1 MEKQSDGDQSEQFSE
16 SFICCVC
23 LDLLYKPIVLAC
35 GHVSC
40 FWCVHRSMN
49 NQHESRCPICRHRYR
64 HFPTICLM
72 LHFLL
77 LKMYPVAYKRRENQI
92 LGEEK
97 ELGVFS
103 PNVGD
108 LLCALHA
115 KKESKVLDV
124 QAQSSTS
131 SSNGEQLSTNLSFI
145 RKTEPCAN
153 MEQPEFIALVQDN
166 SPTIPQQITAESFES
181 SRIDDVK
188 VNNLSQRSSSKI
200 CQHVSIV
207 DVLCALC
214 KQLLFR
220 PAALNCGH
228 VYCETC
234 IIPADEVIKC
244 QVCQSLHPSS
254 FPKVCLELNNFLK
267 EQFPEEYNARRGTV
281 QLKQVNFQDE
291 SPPTCSTKK
300 ESLFN
305 WWGGRGLKPHIGVG
319 CDSCGMFPIIGD
331 RYRCKD
337 CKEAIGFDLCGDCY
351 NTRSKLPG
359 RFNQQHTSD
368 HKLVL
373 LKSPLQNIMLKL
385 LNRQLEDGS
394 PASYLSNETSENTLP
409 FLMQSDNA
417 QENTEHDMLAP
428 STSSDTEESQNDD
441 APPPPP

>member
-1 MEKQSDGDQSEQFSE
+1 
-16 SFICCVC
+16 
-23 LDLLYKPIVLAC
+23 
-35 GHVSC
+35 
-40 FWCVHRSMN
+40 
-49 NQHESRCPICRHRYR
+49 
-64 HFPTICLM
+64 
-72 LHFLL
+72 
-77 LKMYPVAYKRRENQI
+77 MYPVAYKRRENQI

-108 LLCALHA
+108 LLCASHA
-115 KKESKVLDV
+115 KKESKVLDA
-124 QAQSSTS
+124 QAQSSTF
-131 SSNGEQLSTNLSFI
+131 SSNGKQLSTNLPSI
-145 RKTEPCAN
+145 RKREPCAN

-166 SPTIPQQITAESFES
+166 SPTIPKQITAESFES
-181 SRIDDVK
+181 TRIDGVK

-228 VYCETC
+228 
-234 IIPADEVIKC
+234 
-244 QVCQSLHPSS
+244 
-254 FPKVCLELNNFLK
+254 
-267 EQFPEEYNARRGTV
+267 G
-281 QLKQVNFQDE
+281 
-291 SPPTCSTKK
+291 STKK

-305 WWGGRGLKPHIGVG
+305 WWGGSGLKPHIGVG

-373 LKSPLQNIMLKL
+373 IKSPLQNIMLKL

-394 PASYLSNETSENTLP
+394 PASYLSNETSETSGNTLP

-417 QENTEHDMLAP
+417 QENTEHDTLAP
-428 STSSDTEESQNDD
+428 STSSDTEEPQNDD